1 MALVYACSRNH
12 LDPKIDDE
20 VATWAAEFTGH
31 LIRQMLFMASQH
43 VAENPFHAECLKLLR
58 KLRECGGQMVRG
70 DLIRL
75 MHLKAA
81 DLDQIVSTLEQQ
93 GDITSFRADA
103 KTKPVWVYQLL

>member
-20 VATWAAEFTGH
+20 VATWAAEFAGH

-58 KLRECGGQMVRG
+58 KLRECSGQMQRR
-70 DLIRL
+70 DLMRA
-75 MHLKAA
+75 MHYKAP
-81 DLDQIVSTLEQQ
+81 DFDQIVSTLIQQ
-93 GDITSFRADA
+93 GDIVPVDIPT
-103 KTKPVWVYQLL
+103 KTKPALGYALT